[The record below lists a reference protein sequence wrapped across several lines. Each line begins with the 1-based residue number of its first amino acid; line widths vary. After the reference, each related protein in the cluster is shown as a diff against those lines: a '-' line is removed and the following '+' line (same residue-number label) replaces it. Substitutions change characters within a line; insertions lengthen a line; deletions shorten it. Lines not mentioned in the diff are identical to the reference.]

1 MSGPVLLI
9 VELAARPGHEDA
21 VLSELRA
28 MEAASR
34 AEEGC
39 REYTMLRSLSA
50 PGRFVVYEIWESA
63 AHLEDHRGTPH
74 YRAFGGV
81 VAEHFAGP
89 PRRLEMV
96 LAGATSAQ

>member
-1 MSGPVLLI
+1 MSSPVLLI

-21 VLSELRA
+21 VLSELTA

-39 REYTMLRSLSA
+39 REYTMLRSLSE
-50 PGRFVVYEIWESA
+50 PGRFVVYEIWESVQP
-63 AHLEDHRGTPH
+63 LEDHRGTPH
-74 YRAFGGV
+74 YLAFGGV

-89 PRRLEMV
+89 PRKLEV
-96 LAGATSAQ
+96 PLSATAS